1 MHIGHKAPLE
11 HIKFAGHHAATW
23 QDGKRERSPIPKTV
37 VNLFLAMAA
46 YVSFPI
52 FHVTIIDVSFSAI
65 LFFFIAVNIFMGGH
79 KIWQK
84 DIKKWVFIALAFWM
98 GIFLSLVVN
107 SIMETKSQID
117 VFHWRIII
125 KYIYWMIIFITTIY
139 IVSQADIGPKI
150 IKIFIVM
157 VFVAAVARWGEA
169 IIFGRVGAWS
179 GAAVLH
185 QNTYGLMFSRFCPF
199 LMLPLLSGKGRWL
212 ALPMALV
219 VWGAML
225 INGSRGSFIT
235 VPLGIGLMVTLY
247 LISQPGRRRAL
258 AGIISTGMLLAI
270 LGAVLLISPA
280 KYSAPVTDR
289 LDTFQNLDRDKTF
302 GGRIAVAR
310 KGWSMFL
317 EAPFFGYGI
326 GTFAKTFVE
335 FELPEQLEGKTLGA
349 QNRVASHNVYTTLMG
364 ETGLIGVIPFAC
376 LILLLVFQGGKATL
390 VLARRGEVWALG
402 VYVSFLMMSVHFWAI
417 SGLGNTSTWMIYG
430 MVAAIIVLAKKRLPD
445 GEAESGA
452 RSEGNRAIGRRPGA
466 ARYPSS

>member
-1 MHIGHKAPLE
+1 
-11 HIKFAGHHAATW
+11 
-23 QDGKRERSPIPKTV
+23 
-37 VNLFLAMAA
+37 
-46 YVSFPI
+46 
-52 FHVTIIDVSFSAI
+52 
-65 LFFFIAVNIFMGGH
+65 
-79 KIWQK
+79 
-84 DIKKWVFIALAFWM
+84 
-98 GIFLSLVVN
+98 
-107 SIMETKSQID
+107 
-117 VFHWRIII
+117 
-125 KYIYWMIIFITTIY
+125 
-139 IVSQADIGPKI
+139 
-150 IKIFIVM
+150 
-157 VFVAAVARWGEA
+157 
-169 IIFGRVGAWS
+169 
-179 GAAVLH
+179 
-185 QNTYGLMFSRFCPF
+185 
-199 LMLPLLSGKGRWL
+199 
-212 ALPMALV
+212 
-219 VWGAML
+219 ML